1 MTHTI
6 LLTILL
12 AKSCGRRFPSI
23 EHTTQAHFLGG
34 TLSNHTTAENYL
46 FTLEAYAQGR
56 PLNLL
61 CASLMDP
68 NKRATFLADEAAYCD
83 SYGLSPEQKQAVLDR
98 EWSEILNLGG
108 TIFYVYKL
116 AMVLGVSMQDL
127 GGIFTGMSTDEFK
140 TMLKN
145 GGNK

>member
-23 EHTTQAHFLGG
+23 EYTTQAHFLGG

-46 FTLEAYAQGR
+46 FTLEPYAQGR

-61 CASLMDP
+61 CASLMRSEEHTSELQSRGHLVCRLLLEKKNHDAGRP
-68 NKRATFLADEAAYCD
+68 RARL
-83 SYGLSPEQKQAVLDR
+83 R
-98 EWSEILNLGG
+98 R
-108 TIFYVYKL
+108 
-116 AMVLGVSMQDL
+116 
-127 GGIFTGMSTDEFK
+127 
-140 TMLKN
+140 
-145 GGNK
+145 

>member
-1 MTHTI
+1 MRI
-6 LLTILL
+6 PNGSKQARYIPGGRGRLLRLL
-12 AKSCGRRFPSI
+12 
-23 EHTTQAHFLGG
+23 
-34 TLSNHTTAENYL
+34 
-46 FTLEAYAQGR
+46 
-56 PLNLL
+56 
-61 CASLMDP
+61 
-68 NKRATFLADEAAYCD
+68 RAL
-83 SYGLSPEQKQAVLDR
+83 PEQKQAVLDR